1 MRKLIVFLLLAS
13 TLLLACNLTTV
24 PPTPTAR
31 PAQATPP
38 PANGAAPTLFA
49 SITPL
54 PGLGGVS
61 PTQAPN
67 PNCPVPPGWI
77 QYTIEDGDSL
87 GALAG
92 ATAVTVQDIVSANCL
107 TDPDTLFTGQV
118 IYLPR
123 SPISG

>member
-1 MRKLIVFLLLAS
+1 MLAS
-13 TLLLACNLTTV
+13 LLLACNLTTV

-31 PAQATPP
+31 PAQATVP

-54 PGLGGVS
+54 PGLGGGGGVA
-61 PTQAPN
+61 TQAPAGT
-67 PNCPVPPGWI
+67 CPVPAGWV
-77 QYTIEDGDSL
+77 QYTVEGGDSI
-87 GALAG
+87 GALAE
-92 ATAVTVQDIVSANCL
+92 ATGVTIQDIVNGNCL
-107 TDPDTLFTGQV
+107 ADPDTLFSGQV